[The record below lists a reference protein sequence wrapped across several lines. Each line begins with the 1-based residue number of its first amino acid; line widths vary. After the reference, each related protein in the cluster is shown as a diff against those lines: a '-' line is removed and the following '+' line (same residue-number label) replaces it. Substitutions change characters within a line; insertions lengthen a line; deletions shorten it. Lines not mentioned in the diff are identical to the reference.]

1 MKAESTIRL
10 LVFLNLGLIVL
21 DRLTKWII
29 WDNPDL
35 YRISYGRLIEF
46 KLFKNPNLYFI
57 SFDSILLYF
66 LIGAALLLPL
76 FLFFKSWQKEDFLS
90 MTGFSLIT
98 LGGLSNLFDRIY
110 FGYVVDWIRI
120 FFLPIS
126 IFNIADIM
134 IIGGILCLIFRLAKS

>member
-29 WDNPDL
+29 WDNTDL